1 MRAIFVILLAGLLT
15 ACAADPAKIEEVAVD
30 EAARLNPP
38 TKLLSMYK
46 TFELQDMTFG
56 EEIKVEDKKMAEAR
70 EFETAFKAKVG
81 PLLETWNAVDR
92 PSSQGQLSIRPH
104 LARLRIVS
112 GGARFWVGGMAGDSF
127 IDLDLRLV
135 DADTGVVVADV
146 TIRRNADAMTGG
158 WSVGKS
164 DQNLDDYIV
173 SITHEYLNDNY

>member
-1 MRAIFVILLAGLLT
+1 MRIISVLLVAGLLT
-15 ACAADPAKIEEVAVD
+15 ACAADPAKVEAVAVD
-30 EAARLNPP
+30 EASRLQPP

-56 EEIKVEDKKMAEAR
+56 EEIKLEDKKMAEAR
-70 EFETAFKAKVG
+70 EFEASFKARVG
-81 PLLETWNAVDR
+81 QLLDTWNTADR
-92 PSSQGQLSIRPH
+92 PSSQGQLSIQPH

-135 DADTGVVVADV
+135 DAETGVVVADV
-146 TIRRNADAMTGG
+146 RIRRNADAMTGG